1 MSLQVE
7 TVNWQRQ
14 GRNILKHILNN
25 IVKLVILMLLV
36 SAVTFILVNNSG
48 INPVDAYIGADTSIS
63 PRQYANIAEHW
74 GLDRTPVERF
84 LSWFTNLL
92 SGDFGTSMLYRKP
105 VLEVIG
111 EKFQASLALMGVA
124 WVFSGII
131 GFVLGIIA
139 GVNKGRLIDRV
150 IKTVCMV
157 MISSPVFWIALL
169 LIMVF
174 SVWLGWFPLGLAAPI
189 GKMAGEVT
197 ILERIHHLVLPALT
211 LSITGISG
219 ITLYTRQKMADI
231 LETDYVL
238 FARARGE
245 KGWPLIKRHGL
256 RNIMVPAITLQ
267 FASLNELFGGSVL
280 AEQVFSYPGL
290 GQAATLAGTR
300 SDLPLLLG
308 ITLFSAMFVFTG
320 NLIADI
326 IYGFISPEIKES
338 ENDG

>member
-1 MSLQVE
+1 MSLLVE
-7 TVNWQRQ
+7 TRRWQSK
-14 GRNILKHILNN
+14 GKNILKHIVSNV
-25 IVKLVILMLLV
+25 VKVVILMLLV
-36 SAVTFILVNNSG
+36 SIVTFILVNNSG

-63 PRQYANIAEHW
+63 PQQYANIVAHW
-74 GLDRTPVERF
+74 GLDKSPVERF
-84 LSWFTNLL
+84 YSWFTNILR
-92 SGDFGTSMLYRKP
+92 GDFGTSMLYRRP
-105 VLEVIG
+105 VLDVIG
-111 EKFQASLALMGVA
+111 EKFQASLILMGIA
-124 WVFSGII
+124 WVLSGII
-131 GFVLGIIA
+131 GFILGIIA
-139 GVNKGRLIDRV
+139 GVNKGRLIDRA

-169 LIMVF
+169 LIMFF

-189 GKMAGEVT
+189 GKMANEVT

-219 ITLYTRQKMADI
+219 IALYTRQKMADI

-245 KGWPLIKRHGL
+245 KGWTLIKRHGL
-256 RNIMVPAITLQ
+256 RNIMIPAITLQ
-267 FASLNELFGGSVL
+267 FASINELFGGSVL

-308 ITLFSAMFVFTG
+308 ITLFSAMFVFMG

-338 ENDG
+338 ANNG

>member
-1 MSLQVE
+1 MSLLAK
-7 TVNWQRQ
+7 TVKWQRK
-14 GRNILKHILNN
+14 GKNIFRHVGTTV
-25 IVKLVILMLLV
+25 VKIVILMLLV
-36 SAVTFILVNNSG
+36 SAVTFILVSNSG
-48 INPVDAYIGADTSIS
+48 INPVDAYIGADASIS
-63 PRQYANIAEHW
+63 PQQYANITAHW
-74 GLDRTPVERF
+74 GLDRPPVERF
-84 LSWFTNLL
+84 FSWLAHIL
-92 SGDFGTSMLYRKP
+92 KGDFGTSILYRRP

-111 EKFQASLALMGVA
+111 EKFQASLILMGVA

-139 GVNKGRLIDRV
+139 GMNKGRLIDRA
-150 IKTVCMV
+150 IKTVCLV

-169 LIMVF
+169 LIMFF
-174 SVWLGWFPLGLAAPI
+174 SVWLGWFPLGLAAPM

-219 ITLYTRQKMADI
+219 IAMYTRQKMTDI
-231 LETDYVL
+231 LETDYIL

-245 KGWPLIKRHGL
+245 KGWTLIRRHGL
-256 RNIMVPAITLQ
+256 RNIMLPAITLQ

-308 ITLFSAMFVFTG
+308 ITLFSALFVFTG

-326 IYGFISPEIKES
+326 IYGFISPEIKEGL
-338 ENDG
+338 NHG